1 MIATLKKIFYRHGY
15 LLIAAAWL
23 YTISFLFTNYFSF
36 GTNPES
42 VARMVSQDII
52 SKENSFYELLKDSAS
67 LNRLIGDDA
76 DKIKQE
82 LVNDGIGIFTY
93 QLNDVGNP
101 LQLYWNTNA
110 MAVNKEDLSK
120 PDGHYMVNNQ
130 NGYFEFIKKS
140 IVRDNTT
147 FIIAALIPVQWHYFI
162 ENKYLQTHFAAIP
175 QLENGYDTTSLAAGN
190 PVINS
195 TGKTLFKIIKRNDY
209 HPGTP
214 GTFPLLLRLGAII
227 CLLIFLNF
235 TATGIVQAH
244 GFLKGFSFLA
254 ITIFATRALTYFFT
268 IPALFRSIPLF
279 DPLIYASSTLHPSLG
294 DLLINAVMLFWLL
307 TFTRFN
313 YKTISEKQYLY
324 KHHFLKYASIFAMII
339 LPLVAF
345 YFVDIISSLVKD
357 STVPFNVTDF
367 FSINIYTIITLIII
381 CFLVLSFYYLMN
393 MLEQLKIAGGISFFW
408 RIVITAVAGLVFL
421 SFNIG
426 NENLFIYFI
435 TLLWLLLYLVILYFR
450 KADYTISLFRS
461 VFFIF
466 WSIFFIV
473 PITSLVT
480 YQNRLIEN
488 AHQKNYANKLAL
500 QSDTGEEFL
509 LKTAITGFSNSFFA
523 GNFYRFNERDENKFL
538 KDSIT
543 NNNFSGYLN
552 KYETRIYTYDS
563 NHQPLY
569 NQDNTSYNVIMAII
583 TSQGRLSNIPGLF
596 YYENSSDHFGYIYQK
611 NIFNKDNVL
620 QGNIFVIVDPKT
632 IKNQA
637 LVPELFKESDDLS
650 SIIPADY
657 SYAIYNK
664 NHLVSSSAD
673 YTFSDT
679 LIFDEP
685 KIAEFSSK
693 KINGFNELWYYPNN
707 QKTIVVVKNDNWFLE
722 ALTLFA
728 YLFCLFI
735 LIVVIFHYGAMFF
748 KARFRWKYL
757 RQVFNFNIRAQIQ
770 TIILS
775 VSIFSFIIIGVATIS
790 FFIYRFDN
798 NNRDKLTNISN
809 IMVNQIEAVIKSELV
824 FDNNLNISSIGISG
838 DLERKIVEIAEVQN
852 TDVNFYD
859 VNGNLKASS
868 QPYIFNRQVLS
879 DKMNPDAY
887 YQMHYNYLIKVIE
900 NEKAASFSFL
910 SIYQPVKDEK
920 GVTIAYLNVPYLN
933 SQNELKQEISNF
945 LVTLINLNALIFI
958 LAGTIAL
965 FITRRIT
972 SSFSLIGNKMKEIS
986 LGKVNEEI
994 VWKRNDELGLLVKE
1008 YNKMLLKLEE
1018 SAQALG
1024 RSEREGAWREM
1035 ARQVAHEI
1043 KNPLTPMKL
1052 SIQYLQR
1059 AIDKNDPNV
1068 KTLSRQVAG
1077 TLVEQIDQLAQ
1088 IAGDFSQFANI
1099 ATARKETF
1107 NLNEMLSSLA
1117 LLFQSKDNVE
1127 IQLNFP
1133 ETQCILKEDKT
1144 QVNRLFTNL
1153 IKNAI
1158 EASSDIGQ
1166 VHIDISL
1173 ECTED
1178 KALVAVADKGAGI
1191 SPEMQTKI
1199 FTPNFTTKTSGTGL
1213 GLAICKGIVE
1223 NAGGNIWFKT
1233 EENKGTTFYVSL
1245 PLSA

>member
-36 GTNPES
+36 GSNPQS
-42 VARMVSQDII
+42 VSRMVSQDII
-52 SKENSFYELLKDSAS
+52 SKENSFDKLLKDTAS
-67 LNRLIGDDA
+67 INGLFSDDA
-76 DKIKQE
+76 NLIKQD
-82 LVNDGIGIFTY
+82 LVNDGMGIFTY

-110 MAVNKEDLSK
+110 MEVNKEDLK
-120 PDGHYMVNNQ
+120 RPDGYYMVNNQ

-140 IVRDNTT
+140 IVRNNTT

-162 ENKYLQTHFAAIP
+162 ENKYLQTHFAAVP
-175 QLENGYDTTSLAAGN
+175 QLGNGYDTTSLATGI
-190 PVINS
+190 PVINAA
-195 TGKTLFKIIKRNDY
+195 GKTLFKIIKRYDY
-209 HPGTP
+209 HPDTP
-214 GTFPLLLRLGAII
+214 GAFPLTLRLIAII
-227 CLLIFLNF
+227 CLMIFLNF
-235 TATGIVQAH
+235 VATGIVQAH
-244 GFLKGFSFLA
+244 GFLKGFSVLA
-254 ITIFATRALTYFFT
+254 ITIFISRGLTYFFT
-268 IPALFRSIPLF
+268 IPAIFRSIPLF
-279 DPLIYASSTLHPSLG
+279 DPLIYASSALHPSLG
-294 DLLINAVMLFWLL
+294 DLLINAVILFWLL
-307 TFTRFN
+307 TFVRFN
-313 YKTISEKQYLY
+313 YKTNLETFSAGRNRLI
-324 KHHFLKYASIFAMII
+324 KYAAVFAMII
-339 LPLVAF
+339 LPLIAF

-408 RIVITAVAGLVFL
+408 RIVITIVSGLVFL

-426 NENLFIYFI
+426 NVNLFIYFI
-435 TLLWLLLYLVILYFR
+435 TLIWLLLYLAILYFR
-450 KADYTISLFRS
+450 KADYAVSLFRS

-473 PITSLVT
+473 PITALVT

-488 AHQKNYANKLAL
+488 AHQKNYAYKLAL

-523 GNFYRFNERDENKFL
+523 GNFYRFKEKEESKFL

-552 KYETRIYTYDS
+552 KYETRIYTYNS
-563 NHQPLY
+563 NHEPLF
-569 NQDNTSYNVIMAII
+569 NQDNTSYDVIMAII
-583 TSQGRLSNIPGLF
+583 TSQGRPSNMPGLY

-611 NIFNKDNVL
+611 NVFDKNNIL

-664 NHLVSSSAD
+664 NHLVSSSSD

-679 LIFDEP
+679 LVFQ
-685 KIAEFSSK
+685 KAATAEFSVK
-693 KINGFNELWYYPNN
+693 EINGFNELWYYPNN
-707 QKTIVVVKNDNWFLE
+707 QKAIVVVKNDNWFLE
-722 ALTLFA
+722 SLTLFA

-735 LIVVIFHYGAMFF
+735 LIVVIFHYGSMFF

-790 FFIYRFDN
+790 FFIYRFDK

-868 QPYIFNRQVLS
+868 QPYIFNKQVLS

-900 NEKAASFSFL
+900 NERAASFSFL

-994 VWKRNDELGLLVKE
+994 SWKRNDELGLLVKE

-1068 KTLSRQVAG
+1068 KELSRQVAS
-1077 TLVEQIDQLAQ
+1077 TLVEQIDQLSQ

-1117 LLFQSKDNVE
+1117 LLFRSKDSVE
-1127 IQLNFP
+1127 IYLRFP

-1158 EASSDIGQ
+1158 EASSGIGQ

-1173 ECTED
+1173 ESTDDE
-1178 KALVAVADKGAGI
+1178 ALVAVSDKGAGI

-1223 NAGGNIWFKT
+1223 NAGGKIWFHT

-1245 PLSA
+1245 PLLS